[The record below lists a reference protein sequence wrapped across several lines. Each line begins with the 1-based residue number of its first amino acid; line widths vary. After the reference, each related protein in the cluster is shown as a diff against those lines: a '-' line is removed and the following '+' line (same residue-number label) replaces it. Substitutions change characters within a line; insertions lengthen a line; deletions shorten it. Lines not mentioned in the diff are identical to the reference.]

1 MILTHLVMFK
11 FWSGASESGT
21 PPVVNVATYIPTF
34 RPRRR

>member
-11 FWSGASESGT
+11 FLSGASESGGGGAVT
-21 PPVVNVATYIPTF
+21 VATYIPTY